1 MTGVHLQTPETLM
14 TNRNVRTETTTEDL
28 ELKLKAL
35 ERENR
40 ILQKRLDRSYA
51 DREQLEAATDRK
63 ETLLRNALRELQAS
77 QASLEERQEALHRL
91 KHAQAQLVQTE
102 KMSSLGQLVAGI
114 AHEINNP
121 INFIYGNLKHLQ
133 DYAED
138 LLTTLAVYRQY
149 APDIDEQLLPLEPE
163 ELEFIAQD
171 TVQILQSMQIGT
183 TRICDIVAS
192 LRNFSRLDEAKSKEG
207 NIHDGIDNS
216 LMILRYR
223 LEANDRRPAVA
234 VVKNYQILPPIEC
247 CHGQLNQVFMNLL
260 TNAIDALDQKGY
272 DSEDCDPKLNQ
283 LPSIEISTRAI
294 DQSTIEVLISDNGS
308 GIPDELKS
316 RLFDPFFTTKPIGQ
330 GTGLGLAISHEIIV
344 QQHQG
349 SITIDSKLGCGTTFR
364 VILPRFPVAQ

>member
-1 MTGVHLQTPETLM
+1 MMNNDG
-14 TNRNVRTETTTEDL
+14 NVCAKTSVAPASTTEL
-28 ELKLKAL
+28 EARLKAL

-40 ILQKRLDRSYA
+40 ILHKKLQRSYA

-63 ETLLRNALRELQAS
+63 ETLLRNALDELQAS
-77 QASLEERQEALHRL
+77 QASLEERQAALKKL
-91 KHAQAQLVQTE
+91 QQAQAQLVQTE
-102 KMSSLGQLVAGI
+102 KMSSLGQLVAGL

-138 LLTTLAVYRQY
+138 LLQTVEIYRQHT
-149 APDIDEQLLPLEPE
+149 PELDQELLPIEPE

-171 TVQILQSMQIGT
+171 TVQILQSMQIGAM
-183 TRICDIVAS
+183 RICDIVSS
-192 LRNFSRLDEAKSKEG
+192 LRNFSRLDEAKSKEAD
-207 NIHDGIDNS
+207 IHDGIDNS

-223 LEANDRRPAVA
+223 LEANDRRPAITI
-234 VVKNYQILPPIEC
+234 VKHYETLPPIEC

-260 TNAIDALDQKGY
+260 TNAIDAIDLTGY
-272 DSEDCDPKLNQ
+272 DPQDCDPSEQ
-283 LPSIEISTRAI
+283 PPRIEIRTRAI
-294 DQSTIEVLISDNGS
+294 DQSEIEISISDNGP
-308 GIPDELKS
+308 GIPAELQP

-349 SITIDSKLGCGTTFR
+349 TIVIDSDFGHGTTFR
-364 VILPRFPVAQ
+364 ITLPRYPTSYPSL

>member
-1 MTGVHLQTPETLM
+1 M
-14 TNRNVRTETTTEDL
+14 TNSDVQADTSVEVL
-28 ELKLKAL
+28 ELRLKAL

-40 ILQKRLDRSYA
+40 ILQKQLKRSYA

-63 ETLLRNALRELQAS
+63 EALLRNALAELQAS

-121 INFIYGNLKHLQ
+121 INFIYGNLKHLE
-133 DYAED
+133 DYVED
-138 LLTTLAVYRQY
+138 LLETLTVYRQY
-149 APDIDEQLLPLEPE
+149 TPQIDEELLPLEPE

-192 LRNFSRLDEAKSKEG
+192 LRNFSRLDEATSKEAD
-207 NIHDGIDNS
+207 IHDGIDNS

-223 LEANDRRPAVA
+223 LEANDRRPAITVI
-234 VVKNYQILPPIEC
+234 KNYETLPPIEC
-247 CHGQLNQVFMNLL
+247 SHGQLNQVFMNLL

-272 DSEDCDPKLNQ
+272 DSDDDDSTINQ
-283 LPSIEISTRAI
+283 LPRIEISTRVTDTAM
-294 DQSTIEVLISDNGS
+294 IEIAISDNGS
-308 GIPDELKS
+308 GIPSDLKS

-349 SITIDSKLGCGTTFR
+349 SISIDSELGCGTTFK
-364 VILPRFPVAQ
+364 VILPRFPTGS

>member
-1 MTGVHLQTPETLM
+1 M
-14 TNRNVRTETTTEDL
+14 TNSNVQADTSVEVL
-28 ELKLKAL
+28 ELRLKAL

-40 ILQKRLDRSYA
+40 ILQKQLKRSYA

-63 ETLLRNALRELQAS
+63 EALLRNALAELQAS

-121 INFIYGNLKHLQ
+121 INFIYGNLKHLE
-133 DYAED
+133 DYVED
-138 LLTTLAVYRQY
+138 LLETLTVYRQHT
-149 APDIDEQLLPLEPE
+149 PQIDEELLPLEPE

-192 LRNFSRLDEAKSKEG
+192 LRNFSRLDEATSKEAD
-207 NIHDGIDNS
+207 IHDGIDNS

-223 LEANDRRPAVA
+223 LEANDRRPAITVI
-234 VVKNYQILPPIEC
+234 KNYETLPPIEC
-247 CHGQLNQVFMNLL
+247 SHGQLNQVFMNLL

-272 DSEDCDPKLNQ
+272 DSQGYFILSD
-283 LPSIEISTRAI
+283 TR
-294 DQSTIEVLISDNGS
+294 
-308 GIPDELKS
+308 
-316 RLFDPFFTTKPIGQ
+316 IG
-330 GTGLGLAISHEIIV
+330 
-344 QQHQG
+344 
-349 SITIDSKLGCGTTFR
+349 
-364 VILPRFPVAQ
+364 

>member
-1 MTGVHLQTPETLM
+1 MM
-14 TNRNVRTETTTEDL
+14 NDNVSVTAPVPPTSIEAL
-28 ELKLKAL
+28 EARLKAL

-40 ILQKRLDRSYA
+40 ILQKQLKRSYA
-51 DREQLEAATDRK
+51 DRDQLEAATDRK
-63 ETLLRNALRELQAS
+63 ETLLRNALDELQAS
-77 QASLEERQEALHRL
+77 QASLEERQAALNKL
-91 KHAQAQLVQTE
+91 QHAQAQLVQTE
-102 KMSSLGQLVAGI
+102 KMSSLGQLVAGL

-121 INFIYGNLKHLQ
+121 MNFIYGNLKHLQ

-138 LLTTLAVYRQY
+138 LLATVKVYRQH
-149 APDIDEQLLPLEPE
+149 APDIDQQLLPIEPD

-171 TVQILQSMQIGT
+171 TVQILQSMQIGA
-183 TRICDIVAS
+183 TRICDIVSS

-223 LEANDRRPAVA
+223 LERNDRRPAINVI
-234 VVKNYQILPPIEC
+234 KNYETLPPIEC

-260 TNAIDALDQKGY
+260 INAIDAIDLHGY
-272 DSEDCDPKLNQ
+272 DPKDCDPNEQ
-283 LPSIEISTRAI
+283 PPQIEIRTRAV
-294 DQSTIEVLISDNGS
+294 DQSEIQISISDNGP
-308 GIPDELKS
+308 GIPEELKS

-349 SITIDSKLGCGTTFR
+349 AITIDSELGCGTTFT
-364 VILPRFPVAQ
+364 ITLPRYPTIYPSCNV